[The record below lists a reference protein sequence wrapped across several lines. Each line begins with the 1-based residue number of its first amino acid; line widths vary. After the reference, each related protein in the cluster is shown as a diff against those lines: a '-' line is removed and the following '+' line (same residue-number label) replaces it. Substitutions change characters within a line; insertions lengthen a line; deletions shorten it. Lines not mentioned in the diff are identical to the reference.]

1 MASLADLTLV
11 EAAQAVRD
19 GDASSR
25 DLLDACWE
33 RMEDL
38 NPIVNATIWLD
49 REAAEEAAAKA
60 DAARDTPAWLG
71 PLFGVP
77 LAHKDMYYQAGKPC
91 TCGSRLRRDFV
102 PEYTATVIERLSTA
116 GAYSFAGLN
125 MAEFAQNPTGH
136 NREFGDCH
144 NPWNPP
150 YISGGSSSGSGA
162 AVAARFV
169 YAALGSD
176 TGGSIRLPASACGVT
191 GLKPTQTRVSR
202 YGAMPLSFTLDNVGP
217 LARTARDCARIMA
230 LIAGRDPKDPTSS
243 HLPVPDYEGALDG
256 DLRGMRI
263 GIPTTYFFDNA
274 DPAVTAAVEQ
284 AVEVLCARGAGVVRL
299 ALPVMDAV
307 TGYGGI
313 ISRVEAAAIH
323 AEWMRH
329 RSQDYAQHLSGRMY
343 PGYAIPSP
351 YYVESLSRRGPVLRA
366 FAEEVFGQ
374 VDVLATPTIRTALP
388 TLAETDIDHGPAGTE
403 EKFMA
408 VSANTRPFNY
418 LGLPAISIPCGFD
431 GNGCPIGLQLAGRP
445 FAEARLLRMAD
456 AYQQDTDWH
465 ARLPPLLDSSQDTSG
480 IILA

>member
-1 MASLADLTLV
+1 MVALADLTLV
-11 EAAQAVRD
+11 EAAEAVRN
-19 GDASSR
+19 GETTSV
-25 DLLDACWE
+25 DLLAACWD
-33 RMEDL
+33 RMEAL
-38 NPIVNATIWLD
+38 NPTVNATIWVDRLD
-49 REAAEEAAAKA
+49 AERAARAA
-60 DAARDTPAWLG
+60 DATRDTNEWCG
-71 PLFGVP
+71 PLHGVP
-77 LAHKDMYYQAGKPC
+77 LAHKDMYYQAGKLC
-91 TCGSRLRRDFV
+91 TCGSRLRKDFV
-102 PEYTATVIERLSTA
+102 PDYTATVIERLSAA
-116 GAYSFAGLN
+116 GAYTFAGLN

-150 YISGGSSSGSGA
+150 YITGGSSSGSGA

-217 LARTARDCARIMA
+217 LTRTARDCARVMS

-256 DLRGMRI
+256 DVRGMRI
-263 GIPTTYFFDNA
+263 GIPTNYFFDNA
-274 DPAVTAAVEQ
+274 NPAVTAAIEQ
-284 AVEVLCARGAGVVRL
+284 AMEVLVARGATVTRL

-307 TGYGGI
+307 SGYGGI
-313 ISRVEAAAIH
+313 ISRVEAATIH
-323 AEWMRH
+323 GEWMRH

-343 PGYAIPSP
+343 PGYAIPGP
-351 YYVESLSRRGPVLRA
+351 YYVESLSRRGPVLRE
-366 FAEEVFGQ
+366 FARDVFAQ
-374 VDVLATPTIRTALP
+374 VDVLATPTIRTELP
-388 TLAETDIDHGPAGTE
+388 TLAETDIDNGPPGTE
-403 EKFMA
+403 VTFLA

-431 GNGCPIGLQLAGRP
+431 DNGLPIGLQLAGRP
-445 FAEARLLRMAD
+445 FAEARLMCIAD
-456 AYQQDTDWH
+456 AYQRDTDWH
-465 ARLPPLLDSSQDTSG
+465 SRRPPLIDTQDSLG